1 MSEKEKSYAKYYLIG
16 YVTMRLRYETLTFRI
31 ALMEGDKT
39 IMFINPFSSLVVVQW
54 GKGTLHNL
62 SKVFCPI
69 KKPKYSFEINMLI
82 IITSVVL
89 C

>member
-1 MSEKEKSYAKYYLIG
+1 
-16 YVTMRLRYETLTFRI
+16 MRLRYEALTFRI

-39 IMFINPFSSLVVVQW
+39 IMFINPFSSLVVVWW
-54 GKGTLHNL
+54 GKGPVHNL
-62 SKVFCPI
+62 SKVFYPNN
-69 KKPKYSFEINMLI
+69 KPKYSFGINMLI